1 VSTEGYK
8 SRTVRTQERRNQ
20 QLEAELAVLQQLKER
35 EQELQFELFKAKLTA
50 EDLARLEHEARA
62 QVKSHIGL
70 SPVRQLD
77 AYKDDILQQWFR
89 QRGGTS

>member
-1 VSTEGYK
+1 
-8 SRTVRTQERRNQ
+8 
-20 QLEAELAVLQQLKER
+20 LAALRQLKER
-35 EQELQFELFKAKLTA
+35 ERELEFELFKAKLTA
-50 EDLARLEHEARA
+50 EDLARLEREA
-62 QVKSHIGL
+62 QVQVKPHIGL